1 MFEVGELV
9 KRRAFIAYI
18 LAPALSAIVLA
29 LIGFGGRDR
38 RISGPLEKIP
48 LPSPRYDSSLSIEY
62 ALKVRRSI
70 REYENKPLTLDQ
82 VAQLAWAAQGIT
94 DKRYGFRTAPSAGA
108 TYPLEIYIVVKE
120 NGVAGL
126 SEGVYHYLP
135 REHELEVV
143 KRGDY
148 SRELMSACLDQEW
161 VREAA
166 INIVITAIYERTTD
180 RYGERGKIRYVHMEV
195 GHVGQNIYLQCVSLG
210 LGCVVIGAFYDEEV
224 KKILGVNEEPLYV
237 IPVGVKK
244 GGW

>member
-1 MFEVGELV
+1 M
-9 KRRAFIAYI
+9 
-18 LAPALSAIVLA
+18 
-29 LIGFGGRDR
+29 
-38 RISGPLEKIP
+38 
-48 LPSPRYDSSLSIEY
+48 
-62 ALKVRRSI
+62 
-70 REYENKPLTLDQ
+70 
-82 VAQLAWAAQGIT
+82 AQLAWAAQGIT